1 MNNIETKYYSKH
13 EQTRSIRRYVYTYI
27 GFAITRTILYIVF
40 ALTISDDLS
49 LNDAYFYYSDIS
61 VLFKLVI
68 FGILYLILF
77 IASISLLAGCTHY
90 ISDMDE
96 DSDIKKRWG
105 LYLFPMILDVIAGLI
120 FASVTLLQV
129 TASIVGIIICLAE
142 IGMFMWLLRT
152 SAADN
157 TRKGDH

>member
-1 MNNIETKYYSKH
+1 M
-13 EQTRSIRRYVYTYI
+13 
-27 GFAITRTILYIVF
+27 
-40 ALTISDDLS
+40 
-49 LNDAYFYYSDIS
+49 
-61 VLFKLVI
+61 LFR
-68 FGILYLILF
+68 
-77 IASISLLAGCTHY
+77 SISLLAGCTHY

-142 IGMFMWLLRT
+142 IGMFVWLLRT